1 MFDRYG
7 MTLPEWDQWDAEGLK
22 LLAPW
27 FNQDGFLS
35 ALFTPHNEHRVV
47 LTKLLNLGLT
57 VANGHWDQR
66 LEATCNA
73 LFPASIAV
81 AFFLLAR
88 RHLTRRWLGAFGLF
102 WVSFWRS
109 RSRGKTSSAVFI
121 HSNFSWLGSR

>member
-1 MFDRYG
+1 MYKKFYSVVTTVGFALGLFAFILGVRWAVFDRYG

-57 VANGHWDQR
+57 VTNG
-66 LEATCNA
+66 
-73 LFPASIAV
+73 
-81 AFFLLAR
+81 LLC
-88 RHLTRRWLGAFGLF
+88 
-102 WVSFWRS
+102 
-109 RSRGKTSSAVFI
+109 KE
-121 HSNFSWLGSR
+121 